1 MEETTMGALTTKRWG
16 ADVTPWQELE
26 AFGNRIG
33 RWMENPSL
41 FGPSAFTTPVFRT
54 PLFADATGWM
64 PAVELVESDGEFV
77 LTAEIP
83 GMTKEDVSI
92 SVEDNVLTLKGEKK
106 YEHEE
111 ERDRMYIR
119 EREYG
124 TFERS
129 FALPRN
135 TMTEKIK
142 AEYRDGVVK
151 VHIPKGP
158 EATARRIEIK

>member
-1 MEETTMGALTTKRWG
+1 MGALTKRSWG
-16 ADVTPWQELE
+16 ADATPWHELE

-41 FGPSAFTTPVFRT
+41 FGPASFRAPVFSAPVYREH
-54 PLFADATGWM
+54 AEWM
-64 PAVELVESDGEFV
+64 PAIELTESEGEFL

-83 GMTKEDVSI
+83 GMAKEDVAISI
-92 SVEDNVLTLKGEKK
+92 EDNVLTLRGEKK

-124 TFERS
+124 VFERS

-135 TMTEKIK
+135 ISAEQIK
-142 AEYRDGVVK
+142 AEYHDGVVK

-158 EATARRIEIK
+158 ETQGRKIEIK

>member
-1 MEETTMGALTTKRWG
+1 MSALTKRRWG

-33 RWMENPSL
+33 RFMDYPDL
-41 FGPSAFTTPVFRT
+41 FGSRAFVAPVLSGTT
-54 PLFADATGWM
+54 DWM
-64 PAVELVESDGEFV
+64 PAVEFVEADAEFV

-83 GMTKEDVSI
+83 GMSKEDVTI

-106 YEHEE
+106 FEHEE

-124 TFERS
+124 S
-129 FALPRN
+129 FARYFRLPRN
-135 TMTEKIK
+135 VDAENIK
-142 AEYRDGVVK
+142 AEYRDGVVE
-151 VHIPKGP
+151 VHIPKSP
-158 EATARRIEIK
+158 EAKGRHIEIK